1 MSFSL
6 LTLHKLI
13 LCQLGFFLHIIV
25 DSFQRERERER
36 GRGSAQPI
44 VYSLLHFQCKIQY
57 LNSSFEDIFYA
68 KRSSYIV
75 VVTMILSLVR
85 KNYTGRY
92 LLGIFPSSMKYFTT
106 DINSF
111 SRK

>member
-25 DSFQRERERER
+25 DSFHRERERER

-57 LNSSFEDIFYA
+57 LNSSFEDILLCKEIKLHSGGYNDFI
-68 KRSSYIV
+68 SSEEELY
-75 VVTMILSLVR
+75 R
-85 KNYTGRY
+85 
-92 LLGIFPSSMKYFTT
+92 
-106 DINSF
+106 
-111 SRK
+111 

>member
-25 DSFQRERERER
+25 DSFHRERERER
-36 GRGSAQPI
+36 GRRSAQPI

-57 LNSSFEDIFYA
+57 LNSSFEDILLCKEIKLHSGGYNDFI
-68 KRSSYIV
+68 SSVEELY
-75 VVTMILSLVR
+75 R
-85 KNYTGRY
+85 
-92 LLGIFPSSMKYFTT
+92 
-106 DINSF
+106 
-111 SRK
+111 

>member
-57 LNSSFEDIFYA
+57 LNSSFEDILLCKEIKLHSGGYNDFI
-68 KRSSYIV
+68 SSEEELY
-75 VVTMILSLVR
+75 R
-85 KNYTGRY
+85 
-92 LLGIFPSSMKYFTT
+92 
-106 DINSF
+106 
-111 SRK
+111 